1 MLGIATVLA
10 MAYFAFRNLRVR
22 ELVTRYAR
30 DYCRDRD
37 LQFLDGTAS
46 ITAISPTQLR
56 GKLMLQRTYRF
67 EYTDNGANRRE
78 RRYYRSSAIPYS
90 TSSSIMISLAVNLSL
105 IRKFRMLMEDCSRK
119 IVQGKSEVDGNSRA
133 NG

>member
-1 MLGIATVLA
+1 MSFYGTLGIAAVFA
-10 MAYFAFRNLRVR
+10 MAFFAFRNLRVR

-67 EYTDNGANRRE
+67 EYTDNGAHRRHGV
-78 RRYYRSSAIPYS
+78 IIVIGD
-90 TSSSIMISLAVNLSL
+90 TIQHVIIDHDILS
-105 IRKFRMLMEDCSRK
+105 
-119 IVQGKSEVDGNSRA
+119 G
-133 NG
+133 